1 MTRNR
6 LPLYIFFS
14 LLSLSAPVL
23 AQTEDEILEQADV
36 EELTEEAYSRIMER
50 LADSH
55 AGGRHSLVVR
65 YDQCLNRREGYRHVT
80 QSRRDQ
86 SKAYLGDP
94 SHQTIRYN
102 YRQDAASGTNWRAGL
117 VLDKGA
123 GERWSY
129 KPPFAD
135 SFSLYAA
142 FSKGSG
148 WLRQGLVGRYRL
160 RMGSGLLCNQQFSL
174 GKNIYAATFFNRSA
188 YLSPHT
194 SAFEDGFMQG
204 AALRLRLGKHWEV
217 IPFVSLRQL
226 DGSLTGDTLTSW
238 TTDGNHRTQK
248 EVNKRN
254 NAWMTNA
261 GISARWMDE
270 WYEVSVNMLYTQF
283 DKTFYRPICTYNKHY
298 FRGHKLL
305 QSSVDYEVRWLGFHL
320 KGETAIDD
328 SQGWATVNGLHRT
341 VFDAWSIAAFY
352 RQYSNSYRQLL
363 ASSISESSSMQGER
377 GASLL
382 LSGPLSAYWTLDIA
396 AERFQFTKA
405 QYGINQASEGYETT
419 ARIHYDK
426 EEESTYKGKNGKEK
440 ASTQTLAFSLR
451 YRLKAKYKNNTQTST
466 PNDLTPYYRHAVD
479 ARLNWNART
488 GLLLKTQMH
497 VKVYRT
503 GLKSQADTGLAISQ
517 TAGWRRTDF
526 PLQAEIQGTWF
537 KAEDYNCR
545 IYLSEKSV
553 LYGFGLPM
561 LYGKGFRLSCCVVY
575 KLNRHLALDAKYAR
589 TSYSGASTISS
600 GLQQIR
606 GSHQDNLWVQL
617 RVSL

>member
-1 MTRNR
+1 MTKNR
-6 LPLYIFFS
+6 LPLYVFFS

-36 EELTEEAYSRIMER
+36 DALTEEAYTRLMER
-50 LADSH
+50 LADSLP
-55 AGGRHSLVVR
+55 GSRHSLVLR
-65 YDQCLNRREGYRHVT
+65 YDQCLNRREGYRDAT
-80 QSRRDQ
+80 QSRREQ

-94 SHQTIRYN
+94 MHHTIRYD
-102 YRQDAASGTNWRAGL
+102 YRQNAASGAGWRAGL

-123 GERWSY
+123 GERWSC

-142 FSKGSG
+142 FSQESG

-174 GKNIYAATFFNRSA
+174 GKNIYAAAFFDRSA
-188 YLSPHT
+188 CLSPHT
-194 SAFEDGFMQG
+194 SAVDVGFMQG
-204 AALRLRLGKHWEV
+204 AALRLRLGRHCEV
-217 IPFVSLRQL
+217 VPFVSLRQI
-226 DGSLTGDTLTSW
+226 DGTLTGDTLTSW
-238 TTDGNHRTQK
+238 TTDGNHRTQQ
-248 EVNKRN
+248 EAGKRN
-254 NAWMTNA
+254 NARMTHT
-261 GISARWMDE
+261 GITARWMDE
-270 WYEVSVNMLYTQF
+270 WCEVSVNLLYSRF
-283 DKTFYRPICTYNKHY
+283 DKLFYRPLRTYNEHC

-305 QSSVDYEVRWLGFHL
+305 QGSVDYEFRWLGFHL
-320 KGETAIDD
+320 KGETAVDD
-328 SQGWATVNGLHRT
+328 GGGWATVNGLHRT
-341 VFDAWSIAAFY
+341 VFDTWSVAAFY
-352 RQYSNSYRQLL
+352 RQYSDRYRQLL
-363 ASSISESSSMQGER
+363 AGSISESSSMQGER

-382 LSGPLSAYWTLDIA
+382 LSGPLSAHWALDIA

-405 QYGINQASEGYETT
+405 QYGINRASEGYETT

-426 EEESTYKGKNGKEK
+426 EEAGTS
-440 ASTQTLAFSLR
+440 FSLR
-451 YRLKAKYKNNTQTST
+451 YRLKAKYRNNTLTSA
-466 PNDLTPYYRHAVD
+466 PDDLTPYFRHAVN

-488 GLLLKTQMH
+488 GLLLKTQLH
-497 VKVYRT
+497 ARAYQT
-503 GLKSQADTGLAISQ
+503 GGKGKADTGLAVSQ
-517 TAGWRRTDF
+517 TAGWRRSDS

-537 KAEDYNCR
+537 RADSYTCR

-561 LYGKGFRLSCCVVY
+561 LYGRGFRLSCSAVY
-575 KLNRHLALDAKYAR
+575 RLNRHLTLDAKYAR
-589 TSYSGASTISS
+589 TSYSAVSAIGT